1 MFGYSCYDT
10 VTFCLS
16 HFIFSAVLLSILQL
30 SYWRRFVKSPRRI
43 DSSWFKRIDCSSH
56 VSFILIIPQ
65 WKNLNEYQRKPT
77 ALDIYINNWEYSS
90 SYLSRTP
97 SNFSKWI
104 FARKTRRYIPRE
116 TPARSP
122 SMSRAFNLSN
132 LSAGN
137 VRSLW
142 WPRYLSSQ
150 ILPLANDLVTPKI
163 CLLQI
168 LLSNVERILS

>member
-1 MFGYSCYDT
+1 MILSPSVSRILYFPLCCFLSCNFLIGDG
-10 VTFCLS
+10 S
-16 HFIFSAVLLSILQL
+16 WNLQ
-30 SYWRRFVKSPRRI
+30 WRI

-65 WKNLNEYQRKPT
+65 WKNLNKYQRKPT
-77 ALDIYINNWEYSS
+77 ALDIYINNWGEYSP
-90 SYLSRTP
+90 SYLPRTS

-122 SMSRAFNLSN
+122 SMSPAFNLSN
-132 LSAGN
+132 LSAEN
-137 VRSLW
+137 IRSLW

-168 LLSNVERILS
+168 LLSNVERILLLVM